1 MSSSISI
8 TIEGPDA
15 KSALDEL
22 LAIAGI
28 VGEARPRARPGAGSR
43 VMRGGGPPVARMRDG
58 DVPVAR
64 GEVTRDGGLLA
75 AVGAIVGLV
84 GGVAPIVSSIVDW
97 RDRWKKAHQDQRL
110 SVVIQDAKGNR
121 ISLDHATPEEI
132 ATMLQSLK
140 A

>member
-8 TIEGPDA
+8 TIEGPEA
-15 KSALDEL
+15 KRELDEI

-28 VGEARPRARPGAGSR
+28 VGEARPRPGAGSS
-43 VMRGGGPPVARMRDG
+43 VMRGGGA
-58 DVPVAR
+58 PVAR

-84 GGVAPIVSSIVDW
+84 GGIAPVVSSIVDW

-110 SVVIQDAKGNR
+110 KVVIEDAKGNR
-121 ISLDHATPEEI
+121 ISLDHATPDEI
-132 ATMLQSLK
+132 ASMLRTLQG
-140 A
+140 

>member
-15 KSALDEL
+15 KRALDEI

-28 VGEARPRARPGAGSR
+28 VGESRPRPVADSSN
-43 VMRGGGPPVARMRDG
+43 VMRGGG
-58 DVPVAR
+58 VPNEWVRGGGAPAAR
-64 GEVTRDGGLLA
+64 GEGTRDGGMLA

-84 GGVAPIVSSIVDW
+84 GGITPVVSSIIAW

-121 ISLDHATPEEI
+121 ISLDNATPEEI
-132 ATMLQSLK
+132 ATMLRTLES
-140 A
+140 